1 MRNFKQLLSGL
12 IIFVFVGCSN
22 SNQYYEETVKADEL
36 ILNVLNANH
45 LPGISVTIL
54 KEGNMVYSKGFG
66 YADIEE
72 KRKIS
77 PSNTRFR
84 IGSFS
89 KTLATSAL
97 MKLVEDNKINLDSS
111 IYFYVPDYPKKRWDF
126 TPRQIAGHLSG
137 MRHYRGDEMMINKN
151 FLNVEDALSIF
162 KTDSLLHEPETK
174 YKYSTHSWTL
184 LSLIIENASGESFL
198 DFMQAN
204 VFDLLDMKKT
214 HPEKIDLTGVEK
226 VSYYYL
232 DSTKTAVLAPEVNNS
247 WKWAGG
253 GFISTTEDVA
263 KFLWKHS
270 SYDYLT
276 EKSISEMTTPQKTK
290 DGKTTNYGLG
300 WRTRYDKNK
309 NVLIG
314 HTGGSI
320 GGTTYAF
327 MAPHSNTI
335 VVMTTNLSS
344 ASVSQFEKTSFG
356 SLSNDLFE
364 LFE

>member
-1 MRNFKQLLSGL
+1 MKNLKQLLSGL
-12 IIFVFVGCSN
+12 IIFLFVGCST
-22 SNQYYEETVKADEL
+22 SDQYSKEVIKADQL
-36 ILNVLNANH
+36 ISNVLNANN

-54 KEGNMVYSKGFG
+54 KDGNMVYSKGFG

-97 MKLVEDNKINLDSS
+97 MKLVEGNKINLDSS

-198 DFMQAN
+198 DFMQTN
-204 VFDLLDMKKT
+204 VFDPLGMKKT
-214 HPEKIDLTGVEK
+214 HAEKVDLMGVEK
-226 VSYYYL
+226 VKYYYL

-276 EKSISEMTTPQKTK
+276 EKSIIEMTTPQKTK

-300 WRTRYDKNK
+300 WRTRYDKNN

-314 HTGGSI
+314 HTGGSV